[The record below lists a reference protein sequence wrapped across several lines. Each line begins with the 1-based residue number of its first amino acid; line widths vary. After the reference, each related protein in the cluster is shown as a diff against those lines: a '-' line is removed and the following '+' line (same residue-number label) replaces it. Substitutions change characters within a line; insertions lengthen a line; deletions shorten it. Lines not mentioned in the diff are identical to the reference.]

1 MSEEKKTKEKTFDLT
16 GESFKLSSAAMSQGY
31 NAKIDGRHFVID
43 FAKDYRKRRLSQF
56 ASVCEIQET
65 PEGNVFQ
72 PISPAVYSLKGLTPL
87 QFKELTIA
95 RIIELNKEQAIEFKK
110 MFFTA
115 KARG

>member
-1 MSEEKKTKEKTFDLT
+1 MADEKKQATKTFDLA
-16 GESFKLSSAAMSQGY
+16 GESFKLSSVAMSQGY
-31 NAKIDGRHFVID
+31 NAKIDGRQFVID

-72 PISPAVYSLKGLTPL
+72 PISPAVYSLRGLTEL

-95 RIIELNKEQAIEFKK
+95 KIIDLNKEQSAKFKE
-110 MFFTA
+110 MFFTTKA
-115 KARG
+115 KS